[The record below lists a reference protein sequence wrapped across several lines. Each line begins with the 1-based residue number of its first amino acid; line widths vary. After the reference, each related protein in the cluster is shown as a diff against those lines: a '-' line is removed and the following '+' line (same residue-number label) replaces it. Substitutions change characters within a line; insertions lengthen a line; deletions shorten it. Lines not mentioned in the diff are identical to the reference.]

1 METPAQKPPGSRCP
15 SQNRIAIAYR
25 RARDASV
32 RYRNYIAGEPEAAPD
47 GLRDPPMFGHA
58 CAVGVGVG
66 VAAAAAAPAE
76 LEPLLGEAETDGD
89 VVLAA

>member
-1 METPAQKPPGSRCP
+1 
-15 SQNRIAIAYR
+15 
-25 RARDASV
+25 
-32 RYRNYIAGEPEAAPD
+32 
-47 GLRDPPMFGHA
+47 MFGHA